1 MLNWQLPS
9 LLKFKSY
16 HKNQIA
22 DNVNHILP
30 QKINEL
36 TGFCIVCQR
45 NYCKMLIT
53 QTNSTYGRDH
63 NGAKTFMKSDLN
75 IFESYNFTRFVS
87 LSSYTAGWFVWCDRS
102 FYVVKQPQ
110 EKWACDFHDD
120 ALPLSFQLQ
129 VAEVIF

>member
-9 LLKFKSY
+9 LLKFKSH

-22 DNVNHILP
+22 YNVNHILP
-30 QKINEL
+30 QKINEM

-63 NGAKTFMKSDLN
+63 NGTKTFMKSDLN
-75 IFESYNFTRFVS
+75 IFESYNFTRFIS
-87 LSSYTAGWFVWCDRS
+87 LSSYKHPNKNCKSHNFFVIDSCYS
-102 FYVVKQPQ
+102 SLV
-110 EKWACDFHDD
+110 
-120 ALPLSFQLQ
+120 QLQ
-129 VAEVIF
+129 GPPSGFDIK